1 MMKKTLKFIPFLFL
15 VVACSTTP
23 EEDPIPDVDIDD
35 VVNVTPPD
43 TMQIPLEPIPF
54 DRIPCENGLAGS
66 YPCNG
71 YDLLS
76 HLPVNTFSARTL
88 NDNWGWT
95 DPETGKEYVLQGLN
109 NGVAF
114 VDISDPGAPIFLGNL
129 PTQTDQST
137 WRDVKVYNNHAFI
150 VSEAFGH
157 GLQVFDLTRLRNLT
171 YRQTFTAD
179 ATLQTFGNAHNIAI
193 NEASGFAYVIGSQE
207 YSGGP
212 YFIDIQNPTQPRPV
226 GGYAASSYSHD
237 AHIITYNGPDTEH
250 VGKEILLGSNSDGGS
265 NNQLVI
271 VDVTDKESPR
281 LLSRAE
287 YPNGGYTHQAWM
299 DPAHRFAYLGDELDE
314 SNFGHRTKT
323 LVFDLSD
330 LDQPVLHHTYL
341 GPSAAI
347 DHNGYVKGDAYYLS
361 NYSAGFREINVQDIA
376 NGNMTEDRFFDTFP
390 NNNATNF
397 DGVWNIYPFF
407 ESGVIAI
414 SDIDGGLFLVKRS
427 EE

>member
-1 MMKKTLKFIPFLFL
+1 MMKNTVLFL
-15 VVACSTTP
+15 LLLIALVSCRSTP
-23 EEDPIPDVDIDD
+23 DEDPIPPLDIDD
-35 VVNVTPPD
+35 VVVVTPPD

-54 DRIPCENGLAGS
+54 ERVPCVEGLAGD

-76 HLPVNTFSARTL
+76 HIPKENFSAGIL

-95 DPETGKEYVLQGLN
+95 DPDTGKEYVLQGLD

-114 VDISDPGAPIFLGNL
+114 IDISDPEAPIYLGKL
-129 PTQTDQST
+129 PTQTVAST

-157 GLQVFDLTRLRNLT
+157 GLQVFDLTRLRDLT
-171 YRQTFTAD
+171 YRETFTAD
-179 ATLQTFGNAHNIAI
+179 GILQTFGNAHNIAI
-193 NEASGFAYVIGSQE
+193 NEQTGFAYVIGSDQ

-212 YFIDIQNPTQPRPV
+212 YFIDIQNPTQPTPV
-226 GGYAASSYSHD
+226 GGYAESSYSHD

-271 VDVTDKESPR
+271 IDVTDKASPR
-281 LLSRAE
+281 LISRAI
-287 YPNGGYTHQAWM
+287 YSNGGYTHQTWM
-299 DPAHRFAYLGDELDE
+299 DPQHSYAYLGDELDE
-314 SNFGHRTKT
+314 SNFGNRTKT
-323 LVFDLSD
+323 LVFDVSD

-341 GPSAAI
+341 GPTSAI

-376 NGNMTEDRFFDTFP
+376 NGNMTEERFFDTFP
-390 NNNATNF
+390 DNDYTNF

-414 SDIDGGLFLVKRS
+414 SDIDGGLFLVKHS

>member
-1 MMKKTLKFIPFLFL
+1 M
-15 VVACSTTP
+15 
-23 EEDPIPDVDIDD
+23 
-35 VVNVTPPD
+35 
-43 TMQIPLEPIPF
+43 
-54 DRIPCENGLAGS
+54 
-66 YPCNG
+66 
-71 YDLLS
+71 
-76 HLPVNTFSARTL
+76 
-88 NDNWGWT
+88 
-95 DPETGKEYVLQGLN
+95 
-109 NGVAF
+109 
-114 VDISDPGAPIFLGNL
+114 
-129 PTQTDQST
+129 
-137 WRDVKVYNNHAFI
+137 YNNHAFI

-271 VDVTDKESPR
+271 VDVTDKEAPR

-287 YPNGGYTHQAWM
+287 YSNGGYTHQTWM
-299 DPAHRFAYLGDELDE
+299 DPAHHFAYLGDELDE

-376 NGNMTEDRFFDTFP
+376 NENMTEDRFFDTFP

>member
-1 MMKKTLKFIPFLFL
+1 MMKKIALCLPML
-15 VVACSTTP
+15 VFFVACKSTP
-23 EEDPIPDVDIDD
+23 EDPLSLVDIED
-35 VVNVTPPD
+35 VVDVTTPD

-54 DRIPCENGLAGS
+54 DRVACVDGLAGNYS
-66 YPCNG
+66 CNG
-71 YDLLS
+71 YDLLG
-76 HLPVNTFSARTL
+76 HIPANIFSAGAL

-95 DPETGKEYVLQGLN
+95 DPDTGKEYVLQGLN

-114 VDISDPGAPIFLGNL
+114 IDISDSGAPIYLGKL
-129 PTQTDQST
+129 PTQTEASI
-137 WRDVKVYNNHAFI
+137 WRDIKVYNNHAFI

-157 GLQVFDLTRLRNLT
+157 GLQVFDLTRLRNLSYQT
-171 YRQTFTAD
+171 TFTAD
-179 ATLQTFGNAHNIAI
+179 ATLGTFGNAHNIAI
-193 NEASGFAYVIGSQE
+193 NEESGFAYVIGSRE
-207 YSGGP
+207 FSGGP
-212 YFIDIQNPTQPRPV
+212 YFIDIQNPIQPTPV
-226 GGYAASSYSHD
+226 GGYSESSYTHD

-271 VDVTDKESPR
+271 VDVSDKSSPR
-281 LLSRAE
+281 LLSRAV
-287 YPNGGYTHQAWM
+287 YSNGGYTHQTWI
-299 DPAHRFAYLGDELDE
+299 DPQHRFAYLGDELDE
-314 SNFGHRTKT
+314 SNFGNRTKT

-341 GPSAAI
+341 GPTSAI
-347 DHNGYVKGDAYYLS
+347 DHNGYVKGEAYYLS

-376 NGNMTEDRFFDTFP
+376 NGNMTEERFFDTFP
-390 NNNATNF
+390 NNNNTNF

>member
-1 MMKKTLKFIPFLFL
+1 M
-15 VVACSTTP
+15 
-23 EEDPIPDVDIDD
+23 
-35 VVNVTPPD
+35 
-43 TMQIPLEPIPF
+43 
-54 DRIPCENGLAGS
+54 
-66 YPCNG
+66 
-71 YDLLS
+71 
-76 HLPVNTFSARTL
+76 
-88 NDNWGWT
+88 
-95 DPETGKEYVLQGLN
+95 
-109 NGVAF
+109 
-114 VDISDPGAPIFLGNL
+114 
-129 PTQTDQST
+129 
-137 WRDVKVYNNHAFI
+137 
-150 VSEAFGH
+150 
-157 GLQVFDLTRLRNLT
+157 
-171 YRQTFTAD
+171 
-179 ATLQTFGNAHNIAI
+179 
-193 NEASGFAYVIGSQE
+193 
-207 YSGGP
+207 
-212 YFIDIQNPTQPRPV
+212 
-226 GGYAASSYSHD
+226 
-237 AHIITYNGPDTEH
+237 
-250 VGKEILLGSNSDGGS
+250 
-265 NNQLVI
+265 
-271 VDVTDKESPR
+271 DVTDKEAPR

-287 YPNGGYTHQAWM
+287 YSNGGYTHQTWM

-376 NGNMTEDRFFDTFP
+376 NENMTEDRFFDTFP